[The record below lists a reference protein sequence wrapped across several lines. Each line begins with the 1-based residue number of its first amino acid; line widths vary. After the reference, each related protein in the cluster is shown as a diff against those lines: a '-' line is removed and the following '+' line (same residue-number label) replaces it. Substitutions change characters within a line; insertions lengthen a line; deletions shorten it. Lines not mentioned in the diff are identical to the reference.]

1 MEAKECFISAEEIF
15 LAKIEKFIN
24 IHPKSF
30 FGSVYCPPWAW
41 GMETDVQDSAEI
53 PG

>member
-1 MEAKECFISAEEIF
+1 MDAKECFVPAEEIF

-24 IHPKSF
+24 IQQNSF
-30 FGSVYCPPWAW
+30 LVLSATLHGAR
-41 GMETDVQDSAEI
+41 GMETDVQDSVET